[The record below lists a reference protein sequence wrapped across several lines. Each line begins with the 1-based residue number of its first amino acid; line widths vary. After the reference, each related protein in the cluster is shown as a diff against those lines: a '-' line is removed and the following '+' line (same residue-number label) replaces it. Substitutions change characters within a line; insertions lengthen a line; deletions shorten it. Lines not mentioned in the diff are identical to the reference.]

1 MGDWSR
7 RRVLIGLA
15 GAASGP
21 AVGRADDR
29 PARIGLLTGQR
40 PAAIAPYLGVL
51 RAGLAEE
58 GLVEGRNLVVED
70 RYGEDSPDR
79 TRDLARALAGLP
91 VDLIVAQ
98 GSAVSQIVPLGLP
111 VPIVFVTST
120 DPIASGFAET
130 LARPIGNKTGLT
142 FMAFE
147 FASKRLEMLREVM
160 PAVERVAVFGNPQ
173 HLGSETERAFS
184 EDAGRRLGLDVRFSS
199 LSVAADIDEACRRA
213 AADRVQA
220 ISLLADGFAVQNRRA
235 VLDFADQ
242 RAIPVISGWPVFAE
256 AGALFTYGPRLSASY
271 RRLAWYVAR
280 VLRGAKPSDLP
291 IERPSVFHT
300 VVNLAAARRL
310 GVAVSRGF
318 LARADEVI
326 A

>member
-7 RRVLIGLA
+7 RRVLIGAA
-15 GAASGP
+15 GAAAWPVMAG
-21 AVGRADDR
+21 AADR
-29 PARIGLLTGQR
+29 PARVGLLTAQR
-40 PAAIAPYLGVL
+40 PAAIAPYLGVF
-51 RAGLAEE
+51 RAGLADE
-58 GLVEGRNLVVED
+58 GLVEGRNLVLDE
-70 RYGEDSPDR
+70 RYGEDSLE
-79 TRDLARALAGLP
+79 TTRALARELAALP
-91 VDLIVAQ
+91 VDVIVAQ
-98 GSAVSQIVPLGLP
+98 GAAVSQIVQLGLP
-111 VPIVFVTST
+111 VPIVYVTST
-120 DPIASGFAET
+120 DPVASGFAET
-130 LARPIGNKTGLT
+130 LAKPIGNKTGLT

-160 PAVERVAVFGNPQ
+160 PTVERIAVFGNPQ

-199 LSVAADIDEACRRA
+199 LSVRADVDEACRRA
-213 AADRVQA
+213 AADRVEA
-220 ISLLADGFAVQNRRA
+220 ISLLADGFAVQNRGA
-235 VLDFADQ
+235 VLDFATE
-242 RAIPVISGWPVFAE
+242 RKIPVISGWPVFAE
-256 AGALFTYGPRLSASY
+256 SGALFTYGPRLSASY

-280 VLRGAKPSDLP
+280 VLRGAKPADLP

-310 GVAVSRGF
+310 GIEVSRGF